1 MNIYEKLLNITNEI
15 GIINKNM
22 TVGEGKNAYKAVR
35 EGDVL
40 KAVKE
45 LEFKYKVYSYPIK
58 REIVDRAI
66 LETEKEY
73 KGDVTRSTKQFMRL
87 EITYRFV
94 NIEKPDEFIDIISYG
109 DGIDSQDKAP
119 GKAMT
124 YGDKYALLKAYK
136 IETGDDPDKEASDEN
151 NWKREEPKKIG
162 TREIDIL
169 KKTIQKYN
177 VSEETLEKIL
187 AKYNYTHL
195 EDITMDNYAKIG
207 NEMSK

>member
-45 LEFKYKVYSYPIK
+45 LELKYKVYSYPLK

-66 LETEKEY
+66 LETEKEF
-73 KGDVTRSTKQFMRL
+73 KGEITRSTKQFMRL

-136 IETGDDPDKEASDEN
+136 IETGDDPDKETSGEN

>member
-1 MNIYEKLLNITNEI
+1 MNIYEKLLNITNEL

-73 KGDVTRSTKQFMRL
+73 KGDIIRSTKQFMRL

-187 AKYNYTHL
+187 SKYNYTHL